1 MPAAKYNLLIEQGA
15 TFSLQLTWTIDDLP
29 VDLTG
34 YVARLQIRE
43 DYDSASPLVSLTSVD
58 GGGIMLS
65 GTAGTI
71 EIEIEHDVTASL
83 TAGKHVYDLELESPG
98 GEVYRL
104 IAGRATVTPRAT
116 KVTT

>member
-15 TFSLQLTWTIDDLP
+15 TFWLQLTWTIDDLP

-43 DYDSASPLVSLTSVD
+43 DYDSASPLVSLTSID
-58 GGGIMLS
+58 GGGITLN
-65 GTAGTI
+65 GTGTI

-116 KVTT
+116 KATT